1 GVGGLAGW
9 GREPR
14 STGYPRQQPELPL
27 AAEVQVRGI
36 AVQCRAGRSQ
46 GAGTRGE
53 GGVRLA
59 LVDVGGSG
67 HGGLLRGYGWSVCG
81 CGHGRWCG
89 GSQRPLAAGGAVGPR
104 RCAPVHGH
112 VRQPY
117 TIPIGC
123 SRLEWVATKWFT
135 QSRWAQCGPA
145 RCGPARSM
153 PAQSGSPVSGSVR
166 CSRQEGGPVA
176 DAPVPRGPRGHYRK
190 SAERRRRIV
199 AAAVQVFSRDGYRG
213 ATIRAIAAEAG
224 MSPSSLLHFVAS
236 KQGLRWATM
245 AHRDARKF
253 TGGREGLRGFPDR
266 VVGQALANEEI
277 PHLIQLYAVL
287 SAESAARDHPA
298 QDYFATRFAN
308 VRQGVASEFAA

>member
-1 GVGGLAGW
+1 
-9 GREPR
+9 
-14 STGYPRQQPELPL
+14 LP
-27 AAEVQVRGI
+27 
-36 AVQCRAGRSQ
+36 
-46 GAGTRGE
+46 
-53 GGVRLA
+53 
-59 LVDVGGSG
+59 
-67 HGGLLRGYGWSVCG
+67 
-81 CGHGRWCG
+81 
-89 GSQRPLAAGGAVGPR
+89 AGGAAGPR
-104 RCAPVHGH
+104 RCAPAHGH

-123 SRLEWVATKWFT
+123 SRLEWVETEWFT
-135 QSRWAQCGPA
+135 QSRSAQCGPVQCGPVPSVSAQCGPA
-145 RCGPARSM
+145 QCA
-153 PAQSGSPVSGSVR
+153 PAQSGELVSGSIR

-224 MSPSSLLHFVAS
+224 MSPSSLLHFFAS
-236 KQGLRWATM
+236 KQELLWATM
-245 AHRDARKF
+245 AHRDAHKF

-287 SAESAARDHPA
+287 TAASATRDHP
-298 QDYFATRFAN
+298 
-308 VRQGVASEFAA
+308 